1 MAQSEGGIDRLLD
14 RAVAPGFSRIGWALR
29 SRSFD
34 PLPDARGR
42 QVVIT
47 GASAGLGR
55 SAARMIAAAG
65 ASVTMVSRDRD
76 RAAAA
81 IAEVQEAANG
91 GGVRFEAADMSDL
104 ASVAELADR
113 LLETHPRIDALVLNA
128 GVLLDR
134 RELTDDGIELA
145 WATNVVGP
153 FLLEQLLMPA
163 LQAARGRVVM
173 VTSGGAYS
181 EHLELPAFDADDS
194 VPYKGSSVYARTK
207 RAQIVLA
214 ELQTE
219 QLAETG
225 VTVHAVHPGWADT
238 PGVKSSLP
246 TFRALTAPLLRTADQ
261 GADSI
266 AWVALAD
273 DPVVSPGLLW
283 HDRAPRPRHRMART
297 HETPVERLEL
307 DEDLRRI
314 CRLGKGQGGRG

>member
-1 MAQSEGGIDRLLD
+1 
-14 RAVAPGFSRIGWALR
+14 
-29 SRSFD
+29 
-34 PLPDARGR
+34 
-42 QVVIT
+42 
-47 GASAGLGR
+47 
-55 SAARMIAAAG
+55 MIAAAG